1 VSKRLI
7 FLAGLLLLIPYAL
20 AWRLGDLRQHT
31 VGFLV
36 LFFLAFALYGAAV
49 WLALR
54 VRELST
60 REIAALFALAV
71 AMQSFLIF
79 TPPTLSD
86 DMYRYVWNGRVQAQ
100 GISPYQYPPNA
111 PEVAHL
117 RDAAIYPHINRKSA
131 VTVYPPAAE
140 TAFALLWRVWPD
152 NVRGFQIAM
161 AGGGLLAGVL
171 LLGVLRELGQ
181 SPARLLVYLWS
192 PLLAFETAHAAHVD
206 GLILPLLV
214 GAWWARLRRQDGF
227 VGILLG
233 LATAVKL
240 YPVMLL
246 PALWRPR
253 DGRGRWS
260 MPLAFA
266 ATLAVCY
273 TPYVLRSGPAVIGYL
288 PDYLH
293 ERFNMGLAGLLLP
306 VFTAL
311 GFDPSRGVL
320 LLTLL
325 VLGLIALVHVWRPPA
340 DDATAVRRCLWPIG
354 AFTLLTQNLFPW
366 YMLWLLPLI
375 ALFLAHQPQ
384 SAGKMAA
391 LRVPVNAWT
400 GWWLFCG
407 LIALSYSFFIQ
418 WRPVAWAV
426 ALQFIP
432 LYLFLLADL
441 IRHSRQRRQ
450 AQTESPIKR
459 TYRPVLSRIIPR
471 SRT

>member
-1 VSKRLI
+1 MTRPI
-7 FLAGLLLLIPYAL
+7 FLLGLLSLIPYGL
-20 AWRLGDLRQHT
+20 AWRLGDLRRHT
-31 VGFLV
+31 VGFLA
-36 LFFLAFALYGAAV
+36 LFFVAFALYGAAT

-54 VRELST
+54 VKEMSG
-60 REIAALFALAV
+60 REIAALFVLAI

-100 GISPYQYPPNA
+100 GISPYEYPPNA
-111 PEVAHL
+111 PELAHL
-117 RDAAIYPHINRKSA
+117 RDPVIYPHINRKSA

-140 TAFALLWRVWPD
+140 TAYALLWRVWPD
-152 NVRGFQIAM
+152 SVRWFQMAM

-171 LLGVLRELGQ
+171 LLGVLAELGQ
-181 SPARLLVYLWS
+181 SPARLLIYLWS

-206 GLILPLLV
+206 GLVLPLLV
-214 GAWWARLRRQDGF
+214 GAWWARLQQRDGL

-240 YPVMLL
+240 YPILLL

-253 DGRGRWS
+253 DRRGRWQ

-266 ATLAVCY
+266 ATLAACY
-273 TPYVLRSGPAVIGYL
+273 APYVLRSGPGVIGYL
-288 PDYLH
+288 PNYFH
-293 ERFNMGLAGLLLP
+293 ERFNMGLAGLLIP
-306 VFTAL
+306 GFTAL
-311 GFDPSRGVL
+311 GFDPDRGVL
-320 LLTLL
+320 LLLLL

-340 DDATAVRRCLWPIG
+340 GAAAAVRRCLWPIG

-366 YMLWLLPLI
+366 YMLWLLPLV
-375 ALFLAHQPQ
+375 ALFLQ
-384 SAGKMAA
+384 SDVGVVRQGEGEM
-391 LRVPVNAWT
+391 RRQEAWT

-407 LIALSYSFFIQ
+407 LVVLSYSFFIE
-418 WRPVAWAV
+418 WRPVPWAI

-441 IRHSRQRRQ
+441 IR
-450 AQTESPIKR
+450 QTQDA
-459 TYRPVLSRIIPR
+459 VR
-471 SRT
+471 SHR